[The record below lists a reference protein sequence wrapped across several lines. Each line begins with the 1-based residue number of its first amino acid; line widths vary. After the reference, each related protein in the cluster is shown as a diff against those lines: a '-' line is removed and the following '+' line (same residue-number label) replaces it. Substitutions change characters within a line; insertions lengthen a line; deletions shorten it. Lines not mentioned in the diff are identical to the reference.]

1 MCIRDRSYYG
11 GILVETEFSPD
22 NKKNVLRLALFI
34 GELMLVN
41 GAETYRVEDTILRI
55 CKSRNYCH
63 INVFTSPTV
72 IIISDYRFDG
82 YSFMRTIKNRSID
95 LNKISLLNSFS
106 REFVSN
112 KDLSVQD
119 AIKELK
125 KIVHK
130 TSYSHLVVSFST
142 GIGSAAFAALLEGNN
157 LPTFISTFIT
167 SIVAVM
173 IYNKIMKVS
182 AIPAFSSFIASI
194 FIATIG
200 AVLSQIGVLSTP
212 ALLIVGSIMPLLP
225 GVSFIKG
232 LRDLIAGDLI
242 SGVARAFDAGV
253 TAISIACGVG
263 VILDI
268 WLRLG
273 GKL

>member
-1 MCIRDRSYYG
+1 M
-11 GILVETEFSPD
+11 ENEFSPD

-34 GELMLVN
+34 GEFMLIN
-41 GAETYRVEDTILRI
+41 GAETYRVEDTIIRI
-55 CKSRNYCH
+55 CKSRNYNH

-82 YSFMRTIKNRSID
+82 YSFMRTIKSRSID
-95 LNKISLLNSFS
+95 LNKISQLNNFS
-106 REFVSN
+106 RKYVTN
-112 KDLSVQD
+112 TDLSVED
-119 AIKELK
+119 SMKELK
-125 KIVHK
+125 EILHAA
-130 TSYSHLVVSFST
+130 SYSPWVLSLST
-142 GIGSAAFAALLEGNN
+142 GIGSAAFATLLEGNN

-167 SIVAVM
+167 SILAVM
-173 IYNKIMKVS
+173 IYKKIMKVS
-182 AIPAFSSFIASI
+182 MIPAFSSLIASTFIAL
-194 FIATIG
+194 IG
-200 AVLSQIGVLSTP
+200 VILSQVDILPTP

-232 LRDLIAGDLI
+232 LRDLISGDLI